1 MENKKKKRELR
12 EKNDTILKM
21 SVLSDT
27 MHLTNEEFG
36 ALIRMVM
43 TEDDR
48 ENKRYDGMKGFVL
61 NEFKKK
67 EQEWEK
73 SFEQLT
79 KNNKTLISAFST
91 VFGKADKS
99 HTSFLQFKE
108 QYENNDNGTQ
118 GSSKGTGDGKTN
130 TDTGT
135 PTGTENPTES
145 DLEGEEW
152 EMKTIMIFNENTNQE
167 EKWTIEYQKKN
178 ENNVPDETIN
188 NHYNYDDIIKILDA
202 GYEDG
207 WEKYWEDY
215 LESEDKTE

>member
-36 ALIRMVM
+36 ALIRRVM

-79 KNNKTLISAFST
+79 GNNKTLISAFST

-108 QYENNDNGTQ
+108 QYENNDNNTQ
-118 GSSKGTGDGKTN
+118 GNSKGTGDDKTN

-135 PTGTENPTES
+135 QAGTEKPTES

-152 EMKTIMIFNENTNQE
+152 EMKTIIIFNENTNQE

-178 ENNVPDETIN
+178 EKNTPNETIN
-188 NHYNYDDIIKILDA
+188 NHYPYNDIMKILDA
-202 GYEDG
+202 GYEDE
-207 WEKYWEDY
+207 WKKYWEDY
-215 LESEDKTE
+215 LQDEE

>member
-48 ENKRYDGMKGFVL
+48 DDKRYNGMKGFVL

-79 KNNKTLISAFST
+79 ENNKTLISAFST

-118 GSSKGTGDGKTN
+118 G
-130 TDTGT
+130 
-135 PTGTENPTES
+135 
-145 DLEGEEW
+145 DLDGEEW
-152 EMKTIMIFNENTNQE
+152 ITKDIMIFNEEKNE
-167 EKWTIEYQKKN
+167 LEKWQIEFQKKN
-178 ENNVPDETIN
+178 ENNIPNEEIN
-188 NHYNYDDIIKILDA
+188 NLSYDEIIRTMNA
-202 GYEDG
+202 GYEN
-207 WEKYWEDY
+207 YWNKHWKKY
-215 LESEDKTE
+215 LENTDF